1 MQNEACKNKYHYI
14 VMSYFAK
21 VLFVFYN
28 TECNWT
34 VGDMLPFKKSC
45 ELGIKFVLL
54 LTWWSYAFILSDL
67 ARYILYNWEH

>member
-21 VLFVFYN
+21 VLFFFYN

-34 VGDMLPFKKSC
+34 VGDKPA
-45 ELGIKFVLL
+45 I
-54 LTWWSYAFILSDL
+54 
-67 ARYILYNWEH
+67 